1 MRTLSTTASGRSSQ
15 KSLDL
20 GANVDL
26 PIEIVS
32 EVSLAEMIYPQ
43 QRVFGGGTDQVEVAR
58 SPQPSRAV
66 ATLAHRPDLRR
77 DSAHVFRLSIHC
89 GRQPLAQRRNGE
101 CRNT

>member
-32 EVSLAEMIYPQ
+32 EVSLAELIYQQ
-43 QRVFGGGTDQVEVAR
+43 QRVFGGGTDQVEDGISR
-58 SPQPSRAV
+58 SRQA
-66 ATLAHRPDLRR
+66 LRTR
-77 DSAHVFRLSIHC
+77 ERRRGVPEHVS
-89 GRQPLAQRRNGE
+89 
-101 CRNT
+101 